1 MTKTS
6 IQLLRGADTI
16 GGTCVRIM
24 HGDDS
29 ILLDYGKP
37 LMASG
42 GHEISSEAVN
52 APTLDNGILLDVL
65 GDGQPPLAML
75 ISHAHPD
82 HYGLIDFAINDMP
95 VYMNL
100 LSKELIKVGNI
111 FYAESMRVAH
121 IDDVKTFEVS
131 KSFTIG
137 PFNIVAF
144 PMDHSAFGACSLLI
158 SVGGKRIFYTGD
170 FRGHG
175 RCSGGLTPEMIAN
188 LNDCD
193 VMLMEGTTLG
203 EGHPDVYPSEKAV
216 ENAVVDLCKLDS
228 APIMV
233 AGSGSNVDRF
243 LSLYDAAKRTG
254 REIVIDLY
262 QLYLLE
268 QLAKYDPRIPP
279 LEGDHLRVYYPQ
291 KQAQTIVKFVGKA
304 WLYKYQKRQI
314 RLDDI
319 DTENGRYIF
328 RLSNLYSKHISGLY
342 MKSEIQPQLVY
353 SMWKGYMA
361 QQDSFANIAEMVG
374 GDWEYVHTSG
384 HAYLSYLKE
393 LAAAIAP
400 KNLIPMH
407 TLYGDSFPSHFANV
421 RVVANDGVFAL

>member
-1 MTKTS
+1 MAKTS

-16 GGTCVRIM
+16 GGTCVKIM

-65 GDGQPPLAML
+65 GAGKPPLAML

-111 FYAESMRVAH
+111 FYAESMQVAH

-131 KSFTIG
+131 KSFSIG

-175 RCSGGLTPEMIAN
+175 RCNGGLTSEMIGS

-243 LSLYDAAKRTG
+243 LSLYDAASRTG

-268 QLAKYDPRIPP
+268 QLAKHDPNIPP
-279 LEGDHLRVYYPQ
+279 LEGDHLRVYYP
-291 KQAQTIVKFVGKA
+291 KNQAQTIVKFVGKA
-304 WLYKYQKRQI
+304 WLYKHQKRQI
-314 RLDDI
+314 RLDEL

-328 RLSNLYSKHISGLY
+328 RLSNFYSKRISGLY
-342 MKSEIQPQLVY
+342 MKREIQP
-353 SMWKGYMA
+353 
-361 QQDSFANIAEMVG
+361 
-374 GDWEYVHTSG
+374 
-384 HAYLSYLKE
+384 
-393 LAAAIAP
+393 
-400 KNLIPMH
+400 
-407 TLYGDSFPSHFANV
+407 NV
-421 RVVANDGVFAL
+421 RRQLG